1 MYREETK
8 MKVDVKEL
16 DLNILPPNFSNIN
29 DKATAGYKACICG
42 RSGSGKSTIIKSLLY
57 EKSAMFPC
65 GLVMSGTEDTNGFYG
80 KFMPSTFIY
89 NKLDNDKVKQFMVR
103 QKVAKKHLKNPWAVL
118 LLDDVMDNP
127 KMFNNPL
134 WNGILKMGRH
144 YSMWLIIASQYMLEL
159 NPSLRS
165 NIDGVFILREPS
177 LRNRKL
183 LYENFAS
190 VVPDFTLFSA
200 LMDTV
205 TEDYTALYIHNRS
218 MSNDWRDCVFWYKAK
233 TNIPSDW
240 KFGAKDFWK
249 FHKQR
254 YDQDYKE
261 PLFI

>member
-1 MYREETK
+1 MNIE
-8 MKVDVKEL
+8 VKEL
-16 DLNILPPNFSNIN
+16 DLNMLPPNLGNVH
-29 DKATAGYKACICG
+29 DKSTAGNKVVLCG
-42 RSGSGKSTIIKSLLY
+42 RSGAGKSTIIKSLLY
-57 EKSAMFPC
+57 EKSHLFPC
-65 GLVMSGTEDTNGFYG
+65 GMVMSGTEDTNGFYG

-89 NKLDNDKVKQFMVR
+89 NKLDNDKVKQFFIR

-134 WNGILKMGRH
+134 WSGILKMGRH
-144 YSMWLIIASQYMLEL
+144 YSMWLIIASQYMMEL
-159 NPSLRS
+159 NPALRT

-183 LYENFAS
+183 LYENYAS
-190 VVPDFTLFSA
+190 VIPDFNLFNQ
-200 LMDTV
+200 LMDVLTQ
-205 TEDYTALYIHNRS
+205 DYCALYIHNRS

-233 TNIPSDW
+233 TNIPPDW

-254 YDQDYKE
+254 YDPEYKE